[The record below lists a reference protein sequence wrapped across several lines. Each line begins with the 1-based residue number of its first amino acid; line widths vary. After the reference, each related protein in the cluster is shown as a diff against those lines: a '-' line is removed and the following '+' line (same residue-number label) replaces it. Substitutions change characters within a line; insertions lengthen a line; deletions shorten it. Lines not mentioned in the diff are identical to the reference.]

1 LNATVA
7 PHGDTY
13 RRERA
18 LKALVSTEWL
28 AAQLGSNDLV
38 VFDAS
43 WYMPAETR
51 DARAQYRHAHIPGA
65 LFFDIDAIADT
76 EAALP
81 HMAPGTARFE
91 RMLGALGVSASQRVV
106 FYDQKGIYSAA
117 RGWWLMRLFGH
128 ECCAV
133 LDGGLPKWCRE
144 GRVVQAGD
152 GAEPVAAEYRAS
164 MNSRRVRGLG
174 DILDNLQSRREIVL
188 DARSADRFHAR
199 VPEPRP
205 GVRGGHVPGS
215 RSLPFTELLSS
226 EQTLLPPEQLRAL
239 FTARGV
245 DEGRAVVTS
254 CGSGLTA
261 AVLNLGLEVAGLPM
275 GALYDGSWSE
285 WGARTDTPVET

>member
-1 LNATVA
+1 L
-7 PHGDTY
+7 
-13 RRERA
+13 E
-18 LKALVSTEWL
+18 ALVSTEWL

-43 WYMPAETR
+43 WYMSAEAR
-51 DARAQYRHAHIPGA
+51 DARAEYRRAHIPGA

-76 EAALP
+76 ESALP
-81 HMAPGTARFE
+81 HMVPATASFE
-91 RMLGALGVSASQRVV
+91 RMLGALGVSAGHRVV
-106 FYDQKGIYSAA
+106 FYDQKGIFSAA

-128 ECCAV
+128 ERCAV
-133 LDGGLPKWCRE
+133 LDGGLPKWRRE
-144 GRVVQAGD
+144 SRGVQVG
-152 GAEPVAAEYRAS
+152 EAAAPAAANYRAS
-164 MNSRRVRGLG
+164 LNSRRVRGLG
-174 DILDNLQSRREIVL
+174 DILENLQSRREIVL

-199 VPEPRP
+199 VPEPRA

-215 RSLPFTELLSS
+215 RSLPFTELLSG

-239 FTARGV
+239 FKARGV
-245 DEGRAVVTS
+245 DERSAVVTS

-285 WGARTDTPVET
+285 WGARTETPIET